1 MAKKTGLMVSILALY
16 ALISAVSAQG
26 WCAGQPACVTVCTVM
41 CTVQYLVQSIG
52 GTLVLLMFIYGGL
65 KYVFSADDAGG
76 RKQGKMTC
84 IHAVIGGIIIVMA
97 TSLTAL
103 IAGIVSCPCQAL
115 IGAL

>member
-1 MAKKTGLMVSILALY
+1 MSKKAGLMVSILALY
-16 ALISAVSAQG
+16 ALIANVSAQ
-26 WCAGQPACVTVCTVM
+26 WCVGNAACTTVCTVM
-41 CTVQYLVQSIG
+41 CTVLYLVQSIG

-97 TSLTAL
+97 TSLTGL
-103 IAGIVSCPCQAL
+103 IAGIISCPCQAL